1 MNYLVIYPGRFHP
14 FHRGHRASYEYLA
27 KKYGEDHVYIATT
40 GVQAPVTSPFT
51 FADKVQMISTLG
63 IPAGHVVKVSN
74 PYQSREI
81 TDSIPSEEKANTV
94 LIFALSAKDAER
106 FNFAPK
112 RDGTPSYLQPMPK
125 NLKQLKPMT
134 KHAYVE
140 ITPTVNFKVRGQD
153 ANSASQIRE
162 FYIKGNNNDRD
173 QIIADLYGEAYP
185 ELRDIF
191 DDRLGVS
198 EQVQKIVREARSIKS
213 TRSVALLEQ
222 ILITERRALNEFA
235 QGVAEAATDDP
246 KFQKML
252 GNIQKN
258 TPDPFRGY
266 VAVRYASEKPSKKIK
281 GATVNGKALPTTTDD
296 PGRLIKDLKF
306 TSDRIEHQLMA
317 IGKKHGWDL
326 IDPGQGQGYSELFF
340 DTNREYTTNT
350 QQQLATNIV
359 KTVNEINKFFASMN
373 SSLQAT
379 GLPGYQVN
387 VWQGMGANG
396 NTNQFDDINQIT
408 NIAKGKS
415 ATADP
420 GPAIGRMILKYL
432 PGYEAENDELGY
444 DSRDFVNAKK
454 VASIYIAKGERAGL
468 QVQNKLEQHV
478 SEMIDELLSDHGGS
492 GLRTIWE
499 LDEQGVA
506 EGREQITEL
515 RDRMYQYIKSIVPT
529 WPDYVVKDWLYGNL
543 ATGETYNK
551 EKGWSFETVGKG
563 IPKIL
568 NDTGLSVNTTWQLVP
583 NVKFTM
589 DMWEPKTLKRLQARA
604 GGSATSTDPMVHIP
618 ARDAERHATQA
629 ALAQQQG
636 GVRKEP
642 VIIVKTPQ
650 GYELLEGWHRTIQH
664 FARYPNGY
672 TGPAYVAVAQG
683 QPGVAEGESPANT
696 LYFFDVGRGGR
707 SFTNVDLR
715 AMGLRQSQS
724 GKWYY
729 RPGGDSTPLLL
740 KTTLDHLAKQLN
752 VPPKPWQRPQTNEGI
767 RDVLN
772 FGIKKPAVKPTAS
785 MDDFTAKMIA
795 NKQKNLKI
803 VHPKDVYKS
812 PEEYTKAT
820 GNKIKESPDYLEE
833 K

>member
-27 KKYGEDHVYIATT
+27 KKYGADHVYIATT

-140 ITPTVNFKVRGQD
+140 ITPTVNFKVRGRD

-198 EQVQKIVREARSIKS
+198 EQVQKIVREAKLLNTTKSI
-213 TRSVALLEQ
+213 ALIER
-222 ILITERRALNEFA
+222 ILIKERHALNEF
-235 QGVAEAATDDP
+235 T
-246 KFQKML
+246 
-252 GNIQKN
+252 
-258 TPDPFRGY
+258 
-266 VAVRYASEKPSKKIK
+266 
-281 GATVNGKALPTTTDD
+281 
-296 PGRLIKDLKF
+296 
-306 TSDRIEHQLMA
+306 
-317 IGKKHGWDL
+317 
-326 IDPGQGQGYSELFF
+326 
-340 DTNREYTTNT
+340 
-350 QQQLATNIV
+350 
-359 KTVNEINKFFASMN
+359 
-373 SSLQAT
+373 
-379 GLPGYQVN
+379 
-387 VWQGMGANG
+387 QGM
-396 NTNQFDDINQIT
+396 T
-408 NIAKGKS
+408 
-415 ATADP
+415 
-420 GPAIGRMILKYL
+420 
-432 PGYEAENDELGY
+432 
-444 DSRDFVNAKK
+444 
-454 VASIYIAKGERAGL
+454 
-468 QVQNKLEQHV
+468 
-478 SEMIDELLSDHGGS
+478 
-492 GLRTIWE
+492 
-499 LDEQGVA
+499 

-551 EKGWSFETVGKG
+551 EKGWSFETIGKG

-772 FGIKKPAVKPTAS
+772 FGIKKPAVKPAAP

-812 PEEYTKAT
+812 PDEYTRAT
-820 GNKIKESPDYLEE
+820 GNKIKESADYLDEN
-833 K
+833 

>member
-191 DDRLGVS
+191 DERLGVT
-198 EQVQKIVREARSIKS
+198 EQVQKIVREARQLK
-213 TRSVALLEQ
+213 TARSVALLER
-222 ILITERRALNEFA
+222 ILTKERRALNEF
-235 QGVAEAATDDP
+235 T
-246 KFQKML
+246 
-252 GNIQKN
+252 
-258 TPDPFRGY
+258 
-266 VAVRYASEKPSKKIK
+266 
-281 GATVNGKALPTTTDD
+281 
-296 PGRLIKDLKF
+296 
-306 TSDRIEHQLMA
+306 
-317 IGKKHGWDL
+317 HGM
-326 IDPGQGQGYSELFF
+326 
-340 DTNREYTTNT
+340 T
-350 QQQLATNIV
+350 
-359 KTVNEINKFFASMN
+359 
-373 SSLQAT
+373 
-379 GLPGYQVN
+379 
-387 VWQGMGANG
+387 
-396 NTNQFDDINQIT
+396 
-408 NIAKGKS
+408 
-415 ATADP
+415 
-420 GPAIGRMILKYL
+420 
-432 PGYEAENDELGY
+432 
-444 DSRDFVNAKK
+444 
-454 VASIYIAKGERAGL
+454 
-468 QVQNKLEQHV
+468 
-478 SEMIDELLSDHGGS
+478 
-492 GLRTIWE
+492 
-499 LDEQGVA
+499 

-551 EKGWSFETVGKG
+551 EKGWSFETIGKG

-568 NDTGLSVNTTWQLVP
+568 NDTGLSVDTTWQLVP

-642 VIIVKTPQ
+642 VIIVKTPR

-683 QPGVAEGESPANT
+683 QQGVAEAATDDPKFQKMMGNIQKTTPDPFSGYVAVSYASEKPSKKIKGATVNGKPVPTTTDDPGQLINDLKFTSDRIEQQLMAIGKKHGWDLIDPGQGQGYSELYFDTNREYTTNTQRQLATNIVKTVNEINKFFASMNRSLQATGLPVYQVNVWQGLGANGNINQIDDINQITNIAQGKDAKADPGPAIGHIILKYIPGYEAENDELGYDLEDFANAKKVASIYIAKGEQAGLQAQHRLDDHVSNMIDELLSDHGGSGLRTVRDLDEGVAEGESPADT
-696 LYFFDVGRGGR
+696 LYFFDIGRGGR

-715 AMGLRQSQS
+715 AMGLQQSQS

-729 RPGGDSTPLLL
+729 RPGVDSTPLLL

-772 FGIKKPAVKPTAS
+772 FGIKKPTVKPAEPV
-785 MDDFTAKMIA
+785 DDFTAKMIA

-812 PEEYTKAT
+812 PDEYTRAT
-820 GNKIKESPDYLEE
+820 GNKIKESADYLEE

>member
-27 KKYGEDHVYIATT
+27 KKYGADHVYIATT

-51 FADKVQMISTLG
+51 FADKVRMISTLG

-81 TDSIPSEEKANTV
+81 TDSIPAEEKANTV

-112 RDGTPSYLQPMPK
+112 KDGTASYLQPMPE
-125 NLKQLKPMT
+125 NLKELKPMT
-134 KHAYVE
+134 AHAYVE
-140 ITPTVNFKVRGQD
+140 IVPTVNFKVRGKD

-198 EQVQKIVREARSIKS
+198 EQIQKIVREAKQIK
-213 TRSVALLEQ
+213 TARSVALLEL
-222 ILITERRALNEFA
+222 ILTKERRALNEF
-235 QGVAEAATDDP
+235 T
-246 KFQKML
+246 
-252 GNIQKN
+252 
-258 TPDPFRGY
+258 
-266 VAVRYASEKPSKKIK
+266 
-281 GATVNGKALPTTTDD
+281 
-296 PGRLIKDLKF
+296 
-306 TSDRIEHQLMA
+306 
-317 IGKKHGWDL
+317 
-326 IDPGQGQGYSELFF
+326 
-340 DTNREYTTNT
+340 
-350 QQQLATNIV
+350 
-359 KTVNEINKFFASMN
+359 
-373 SSLQAT
+373 
-379 GLPGYQVN
+379 
-387 VWQGMGANG
+387 QGM
-396 NTNQFDDINQIT
+396 T
-408 NIAKGKS
+408 
-415 ATADP
+415 
-420 GPAIGRMILKYL
+420 
-432 PGYEAENDELGY
+432 
-444 DSRDFVNAKK
+444 
-454 VASIYIAKGERAGL
+454 
-468 QVQNKLEQHV
+468 
-478 SEMIDELLSDHGGS
+478 
-492 GLRTIWE
+492 
-499 LDEQGVA
+499 

-551 EKGWSFETVGKG
+551 EKGWSFETIGKG

-672 TGPAYVAVAQG
+672 TGPAYIAVAQG
-683 QPGVAEGESPANT
+683 QQGVAEGESPANT

-715 AMGLRQSQS
+715 AMGLQQSQS

-772 FGIKKPAVKPTAS
+772 FGIKKPAVKPAAP

-803 VHPKDVYKS
+803 VHPKEVYKS
-812 PEEYTKAT
+812 PDEYTRAT
-820 GNKIKESPDYLEE
+820 GNKIKESADYLEE

>member
-140 ITPTVNFKVRGQD
+140 ITPTVNFKVRGRD

-191 DDRLGVS
+191 DERLGVT
-198 EQVQKIVREARSIKS
+198 EQVQKIVREARQLK
-213 TRSVALLEQ
+213 TARSVALLER
-222 ILITERRALNEFA
+222 ILTKERRALNEF
-235 QGVAEAATDDP
+235 T
-246 KFQKML
+246 
-252 GNIQKN
+252 
-258 TPDPFRGY
+258 
-266 VAVRYASEKPSKKIK
+266 
-281 GATVNGKALPTTTDD
+281 
-296 PGRLIKDLKF
+296 
-306 TSDRIEHQLMA
+306 
-317 IGKKHGWDL
+317 
-326 IDPGQGQGYSELFF
+326 
-340 DTNREYTTNT
+340 
-350 QQQLATNIV
+350 
-359 KTVNEINKFFASMN
+359 
-373 SSLQAT
+373 
-379 GLPGYQVN
+379 
-387 VWQGMGANG
+387 QGM
-396 NTNQFDDINQIT
+396 T
-408 NIAKGKS
+408 
-415 ATADP
+415 
-420 GPAIGRMILKYL
+420 
-432 PGYEAENDELGY
+432 
-444 DSRDFVNAKK
+444 
-454 VASIYIAKGERAGL
+454 
-468 QVQNKLEQHV
+468 
-478 SEMIDELLSDHGGS
+478 
-492 GLRTIWE
+492 
-499 LDEQGVA
+499 

-551 EKGWSFETVGKG
+551 EKGWSFETIGKG

-683 QPGVAEGESPANT
+683 QQGVAEGESPANT

-715 AMGLRQSQS
+715 AMGLQQSQS

-729 RPGGDSTPLLL
+729 RPGANSTPELL
-740 KTTLDHLAKQLN
+740 KSTLEQLTNKLN

-772 FGIKKPAVKPTAS
+772 FGIKKPTVKPAAP

-812 PEEYTKAT
+812 PDEYTRAT
-820 GNKIKESPDYLEE
+820 GNKIKESADYLDEN
-833 K
+833 

>member
-1 MNYLVIYPGRFHP
+1 MNYLVIYHGRFHP

-27 KKYGEDHVYIATT
+27 KKYGADHVYIATT

-51 FADKVQMISTLG
+51 FADKVRMISTLG
-63 IPAGHVVKVSN
+63 IPSGHVVKVSN

-81 TDSIPSEEKANTV
+81 TDSIPSEEKAKTV

-106 FNFAPK
+106 FSFAPK
-112 RDGTPSYLQPMPK
+112 KDGTASYLQPMPE

-134 KHAYVE
+134 AHAYVE
-140 ITPTVNFKVRGQD
+140 IVPTVNFKVRGKD

-191 DDRLGVS
+191 DERLGVS
-198 EQVQKIVREARSIKS
+198 EQVQKIVREARQLK
-213 TRSVALLEQ
+213 TARSVALLER
-222 ILITERRALNEFA
+222 ILTKERRALNEF
-235 QGVAEAATDDP
+235 T
-246 KFQKML
+246 
-252 GNIQKN
+252 
-258 TPDPFRGY
+258 
-266 VAVRYASEKPSKKIK
+266 
-281 GATVNGKALPTTTDD
+281 
-296 PGRLIKDLKF
+296 
-306 TSDRIEHQLMA
+306 
-317 IGKKHGWDL
+317 
-326 IDPGQGQGYSELFF
+326 
-340 DTNREYTTNT
+340 
-350 QQQLATNIV
+350 
-359 KTVNEINKFFASMN
+359 
-373 SSLQAT
+373 
-379 GLPGYQVN
+379 
-387 VWQGMGANG
+387 QGM
-396 NTNQFDDINQIT
+396 TE
-408 NIAKGKS
+408 GK
-415 ATADP
+415 
-420 GPAIGRMILKYL
+420 
-432 PGYEAENDELGY
+432 
-444 DSRDFVNAKK
+444 
-454 VASIYIAKGERAGL
+454 
-468 QVQNKLEQHV
+468 
-478 SEMIDELLSDHGGS
+478 
-492 GLRTIWE
+492 
-499 LDEQGVA
+499 
-506 EGREQITEL
+506 EQITEL

-543 ATGETYNK
+543 ARGETYNK
-551 EKGWSFETVGKG
+551 EKGWSFETIGKG

-672 TGPAYVAVAQG
+672 TGPAYVAVTQG
-683 QPGVAEGESPANT
+683 QQGVAEGESPANT

-707 SFTNVDLR
+707 SVTNVDLR
-715 AMGLRQSQS
+715 AMGLQQSQS

-729 RPGGDSTPLLL
+729 RPGVDSTPLLL

-772 FGIKKPAVKPTAS
+772 FGIKKPAEKPAAPV
-785 MDDFTAKMIA
+785 DDFTAKMIA

-803 VHPKDVYKS
+803 LHPKEVYKS

-820 GNKIKESPDYLEE
+820 GNKIKESADYLDEN
-833 K
+833 

>member
-27 KKYGEDHVYIATT
+27 KKYGADHVYIATT

-81 TDSIPSEEKANTV
+81 TDSIPAEEKANTV

-140 ITPTVNFKVRGQD
+140 IVPTVNFKVRGQD

-326 IDPGQGQGYSELFF
+326 IDPGQGQGYSELYF

-350 QQQLATNIV
+350 QRQLATNIV

-373 SSLQAT
+373 RSLQAT
-379 GLPGYQVN
+379 GLPVYQVN
-387 VWQGMGANG
+387 VWQGLGANG
-396 NTNQFDDINQIT
+396 NINQIDDINQIT
-408 NIAKGKS
+408 NIAQGKD
-415 ATADP
+415 AKADP
-420 GPAIGRMILKYL
+420 GPAIGHIILKYI

-444 DSRDFVNAKK
+444 DLEDFANAKK
-454 VASIYIAKGERAGL
+454 VASIYIAKGEQAGL
-468 QVQNKLEQHV
+468 QAQHRLDDHV
-478 SEMIDELLSDHGGS
+478 SNMIDELLSDHSGS
-492 GLRTIWE
+492 GLRTVRD
-499 LDEQGVA
+499 LDE
-506 EGREQITEL
+506 
-515 RDRMYQYIKSIVPT
+515 
-529 WPDYVVKDWLYGNL
+529 
-543 ATGETYNK
+543 
-551 EKGWSFETVGKG
+551 
-563 IPKIL
+563 
-568 NDTGLSVNTTWQLVP
+568 
-583 NVKFTM
+583 
-589 DMWEPKTLKRLQARA
+589 
-604 GGSATSTDPMVHIP
+604 
-618 ARDAERHATQA
+618 
-629 ALAQQQG
+629 
-636 GVRKEP
+636 
-642 VIIVKTPQ
+642 
-650 GYELLEGWHRTIQH
+650 
-664 FARYPNGY
+664 
-672 TGPAYVAVAQG
+672 
-683 QPGVAEGESPANT
+683 GVAEGESPADT

-715 AMGLRQSQS
+715 AMGLQQSQS

-772 FGIKKPAVKPTAS
+772 FGIKKPAVKPAAP

-803 VHPKDVYKS
+803 VHPKEVYKS
-812 PEEYTKAT
+812 PDEYTRAT
-820 GNKIKESPDYLEE
+820 GNKIKESADYLEE

>member
-81 TDSIPSEEKANTV
+81 TDSIPAEEKANTV

-112 RDGTPSYLQPMPK
+112 KDGTASYLQPMPE
-125 NLKQLKPMT
+125 NLKELKPMT
-134 KHAYVE
+134 AHAYVE
-140 ITPTVNFKVRGQD
+140 IVPTVNFKVRGKD

-191 DDRLGVS
+191 DERLGVT
-198 EQVQKIVREARSIKS
+198 EQVQKIVREARQLK
-213 TRSVALLEQ
+213 TARSVALLER
-222 ILITERRALNEFA
+222 ILTKERRALNEF
-235 QGVAEAATDDP
+235 T
-246 KFQKML
+246 
-252 GNIQKN
+252 
-258 TPDPFRGY
+258 
-266 VAVRYASEKPSKKIK
+266 
-281 GATVNGKALPTTTDD
+281 
-296 PGRLIKDLKF
+296 
-306 TSDRIEHQLMA
+306 
-317 IGKKHGWDL
+317 
-326 IDPGQGQGYSELFF
+326 
-340 DTNREYTTNT
+340 
-350 QQQLATNIV
+350 
-359 KTVNEINKFFASMN
+359 
-373 SSLQAT
+373 
-379 GLPGYQVN
+379 
-387 VWQGMGANG
+387 QGM
-396 NTNQFDDINQIT
+396 T
-408 NIAKGKS
+408 
-415 ATADP
+415 
-420 GPAIGRMILKYL
+420 
-432 PGYEAENDELGY
+432 
-444 DSRDFVNAKK
+444 
-454 VASIYIAKGERAGL
+454 
-468 QVQNKLEQHV
+468 
-478 SEMIDELLSDHGGS
+478 
-492 GLRTIWE
+492 
-499 LDEQGVA
+499 

-551 EKGWSFETVGKG
+551 EKGWSFETIGKG

-683 QPGVAEGESPANT
+683 QQGVAEGFSNAVTFFRGEPILSQERLNQLKSSIGKPYPILRKEGSAANIGTYMSPDGDKATSFVKQALAGQGKGGVVTQIQVNPNSFSKGDGGIDEAVIITNIAGLVSNQTPNKNDPLRIQDRKQAMLKYLGPGVKKYLNDPLLSDPKIVQSWYNPEFAQKNWNTINSGKQAVTKPGESNMQERMMRVLGPLAENIRRDPQVISYFISHNPGDWVEYNFRMNSDGSGTKVVDVKYYPPAKQGVAEGESPANT

-715 AMGLRQSQS
+715 AMGLQQSQS

-729 RPGGDSTPLLL
+729 RPGANSTPELL
-740 KTTLDHLAKQLN
+740 KSTLEQLTNKLN

-772 FGIKKPAVKPTAS
+772 FGIKKPAVKPAAP

-812 PEEYTKAT
+812 PDEYTRAT
-820 GNKIKESPDYLEE
+820 GNKIKESADYLEE

>member
-27 KKYGEDHVYIATT
+27 KKYGADHVYIATT

-112 RDGTPSYLQPMPK
+112 KDGTASYLQPMPE

-134 KHAYVE
+134 AHAYVE
-140 ITPTVNFKVRGQD
+140 IVPTVNFKVRGKD

-191 DDRLGVS
+191 DERLGVS
-198 EQVQKIVREARSIKS
+198 EQVQKIVREARQLK
-213 TRSVALLEQ
+213 TARSVALLER
-222 ILITERRALNEFA
+222 ILTKERRALNEF
-235 QGVAEAATDDP
+235 T
-246 KFQKML
+246 
-252 GNIQKN
+252 
-258 TPDPFRGY
+258 
-266 VAVRYASEKPSKKIK
+266 
-281 GATVNGKALPTTTDD
+281 
-296 PGRLIKDLKF
+296 
-306 TSDRIEHQLMA
+306 
-317 IGKKHGWDL
+317 
-326 IDPGQGQGYSELFF
+326 
-340 DTNREYTTNT
+340 
-350 QQQLATNIV
+350 
-359 KTVNEINKFFASMN
+359 
-373 SSLQAT
+373 
-379 GLPGYQVN
+379 
-387 VWQGMGANG
+387 QGM
-396 NTNQFDDINQIT
+396 TE
-408 NIAKGKS
+408 GK
-415 ATADP
+415 
-420 GPAIGRMILKYL
+420 
-432 PGYEAENDELGY
+432 
-444 DSRDFVNAKK
+444 
-454 VASIYIAKGERAGL
+454 
-468 QVQNKLEQHV
+468 
-478 SEMIDELLSDHGGS
+478 
-492 GLRTIWE
+492 
-499 LDEQGVA
+499 
-506 EGREQITEL
+506 EQITEL

-543 ATGETYNK
+543 ARGETYNK
-551 EKGWSFETVGKG
+551 EKGWSFETIGKG

-672 TGPAYVAVAQG
+672 TGPAYVAVTQG
-683 QPGVAEGESPANT
+683 QQGVAEGESPANT

-707 SFTNVDLR
+707 SVTNVDLR
-715 AMGLRQSQS
+715 AMGLQQSQS

-729 RPGGDSTPLLL
+729 RPGVDSTPLLL

-803 VHPKDVYKS
+803 LHPKEVYKS

-820 GNKIKESPDYLEE
+820 GNKIKESADYLEE

>member
-27 KKYGEDHVYIATT
+27 KKYGADHVYIATT

-81 TDSIPSEEKANTV
+81 TDSIPAEEKANTV

-140 ITPTVNFKVRGQD
+140 IVPTVNFKARGQD

-173 QIIADLYGEAYP
+173 QIIAELYGEAYP

-191 DDRLGVS
+191 DERLGVT
-198 EQVQKIVREARSIKS
+198 EQVQKIVREARQLK
-213 TRSVALLEQ
+213 TARSVALLER
-222 ILITERRALNEFA
+222 ILTKERRALNEF
-235 QGVAEAATDDP
+235 T
-246 KFQKML
+246 
-252 GNIQKN
+252 
-258 TPDPFRGY
+258 
-266 VAVRYASEKPSKKIK
+266 
-281 GATVNGKALPTTTDD
+281 
-296 PGRLIKDLKF
+296 
-306 TSDRIEHQLMA
+306 
-317 IGKKHGWDL
+317 
-326 IDPGQGQGYSELFF
+326 
-340 DTNREYTTNT
+340 
-350 QQQLATNIV
+350 
-359 KTVNEINKFFASMN
+359 
-373 SSLQAT
+373 
-379 GLPGYQVN
+379 
-387 VWQGMGANG
+387 QGM
-396 NTNQFDDINQIT
+396 T
-408 NIAKGKS
+408 
-415 ATADP
+415 
-420 GPAIGRMILKYL
+420 
-432 PGYEAENDELGY
+432 
-444 DSRDFVNAKK
+444 
-454 VASIYIAKGERAGL
+454 
-468 QVQNKLEQHV
+468 
-478 SEMIDELLSDHGGS
+478 
-492 GLRTIWE
+492 
-499 LDEQGVA
+499 

-543 ATGETYNK
+543 ARGETYNK
-551 EKGWSFETVGKG
+551 EKGWSFETIGKG

-729 RPGGDSTPLLL
+729 RPGGNSTPLLL
-740 KTTLDHLAKQLN
+740 KTTLGHLAKQLN

-772 FGIKKPAVKPTAS
+772 FGIKKPAVKPAAP

-803 VHPKDVYKS
+803 VHPKYIYKS
-812 PEEYTKAT
+812 PDEYTRAT
-820 GNKIKESPDYLEE
+820 GNKIKESADYLEE

>member
-140 ITPTVNFKVRGQD
+140 ITPTVNFKVRGRD

-198 EQVQKIVREARSIKS
+198 EQVQKIVREAKLLNTTKSI
-213 TRSVALLEQ
+213 ALIER
-222 ILITERRALNEFA
+222 ILIKERHALNEF
-235 QGVAEAATDDP
+235 T
-246 KFQKML
+246 
-252 GNIQKN
+252 
-258 TPDPFRGY
+258 
-266 VAVRYASEKPSKKIK
+266 
-281 GATVNGKALPTTTDD
+281 
-296 PGRLIKDLKF
+296 
-306 TSDRIEHQLMA
+306 
-317 IGKKHGWDL
+317 
-326 IDPGQGQGYSELFF
+326 
-340 DTNREYTTNT
+340 
-350 QQQLATNIV
+350 
-359 KTVNEINKFFASMN
+359 
-373 SSLQAT
+373 
-379 GLPGYQVN
+379 
-387 VWQGMGANG
+387 QGM
-396 NTNQFDDINQIT
+396 T
-408 NIAKGKS
+408 
-415 ATADP
+415 
-420 GPAIGRMILKYL
+420 
-432 PGYEAENDELGY
+432 
-444 DSRDFVNAKK
+444 
-454 VASIYIAKGERAGL
+454 
-468 QVQNKLEQHV
+468 
-478 SEMIDELLSDHGGS
+478 
-492 GLRTIWE
+492 
-499 LDEQGVA
+499 

-551 EKGWSFETVGKG
+551 EKGWSFETIGKG

-772 FGIKKPAVKPTAS
+772 FGIKKPTVKPAAP

-812 PEEYTKAT
+812 PDEYTRAT
-820 GNKIKESPDYLEE
+820 GNKIKESADYLDEN
-833 K
+833 

>member
-27 KKYGEDHVYIATT
+27 KKYGADHVYIATT

-140 ITPTVNFKVRGQD
+140 ITPTVNFKVRGRD

-198 EQVQKIVREARSIKS
+198 EQVQKIVREAKLLNTTKSI
-213 TRSVALLEQ
+213 ALIER
-222 ILITERRALNEFA
+222 ILIKERHALNEF
-235 QGVAEAATDDP
+235 T
-246 KFQKML
+246 
-252 GNIQKN
+252 
-258 TPDPFRGY
+258 
-266 VAVRYASEKPSKKIK
+266 
-281 GATVNGKALPTTTDD
+281 
-296 PGRLIKDLKF
+296 
-306 TSDRIEHQLMA
+306 
-317 IGKKHGWDL
+317 
-326 IDPGQGQGYSELFF
+326 
-340 DTNREYTTNT
+340 
-350 QQQLATNIV
+350 
-359 KTVNEINKFFASMN
+359 
-373 SSLQAT
+373 
-379 GLPGYQVN
+379 
-387 VWQGMGANG
+387 QGM
-396 NTNQFDDINQIT
+396 T
-408 NIAKGKS
+408 
-415 ATADP
+415 
-420 GPAIGRMILKYL
+420 
-432 PGYEAENDELGY
+432 
-444 DSRDFVNAKK
+444 
-454 VASIYIAKGERAGL
+454 
-468 QVQNKLEQHV
+468 
-478 SEMIDELLSDHGGS
+478 
-492 GLRTIWE
+492 
-499 LDEQGVA
+499 

-551 EKGWSFETVGKG
+551 EKGWSFETIGKG

-772 FGIKKPAVKPTAS
+772 FGIKKPTVKPAAP

-803 VHPKDVYKS
+803 VHPKDIYKS
-812 PEEYTKAT
+812 PDEYTRAT
-820 GNKIKESPDYLEE
+820 GNKIKESADYLDEN
-833 K
+833 

>member
-1 MNYLVIYPGRFHP
+1 
-14 FHRGHRASYEYLA
+14 
-27 KKYGEDHVYIATT
+27 
-40 GVQAPVTSPFT
+40 
-51 FADKVQMISTLG
+51 MITTLG
-63 IPAGHVVKVSN
+63 IPSGHVVKVAN

-81 TDSIPSEEKANTV
+81 TDSIPLEEKANTV

-106 FNFAPK
+106 FSFAPK
-112 RDGTPSYLQPMPK
+112 RDGTASYLQPMPK

-134 KHAYVE
+134 DHAYVE
-140 ITPTVNFKVRGQD
+140 IVPTVNFKVRGRD

-191 DDRLGVS
+191 DERLGVS
-198 EQVQKIVREARSIKS
+198 EQVQKIVREARQLK
-213 TRSVALLEQ
+213 TARSVALLER
-222 ILITERRALNEFA
+222 ILTKERRALNEF
-235 QGVAEAATDDP
+235 T
-246 KFQKML
+246 
-252 GNIQKN
+252 
-258 TPDPFRGY
+258 
-266 VAVRYASEKPSKKIK
+266 
-281 GATVNGKALPTTTDD
+281 
-296 PGRLIKDLKF
+296 
-306 TSDRIEHQLMA
+306 
-317 IGKKHGWDL
+317 
-326 IDPGQGQGYSELFF
+326 
-340 DTNREYTTNT
+340 
-350 QQQLATNIV
+350 
-359 KTVNEINKFFASMN
+359 
-373 SSLQAT
+373 
-379 GLPGYQVN
+379 
-387 VWQGMGANG
+387 QGM
-396 NTNQFDDINQIT
+396 TE
-408 NIAKGKS
+408 GK
-415 ATADP
+415 
-420 GPAIGRMILKYL
+420 
-432 PGYEAENDELGY
+432 
-444 DSRDFVNAKK
+444 
-454 VASIYIAKGERAGL
+454 
-468 QVQNKLEQHV
+468 
-478 SEMIDELLSDHGGS
+478 
-492 GLRTIWE
+492 
-499 LDEQGVA
+499 
-506 EGREQITEL
+506 EQITEL

-543 ATGETYNK
+543 ARGETYNK
-551 EKGWSFETVGKG
+551 EKGWSFETIGKG

-672 TGPAYVAVAQG
+672 TGPAYVAVTQG
-683 QPGVAEGESPANT
+683 QQGVAEGESPANT

-715 AMGLRQSQS
+715 AMGLQQSRS

-729 RPGGDSTPLLL
+729 RPGGDSTALLL
-740 KTTLDHLAKQLN
+740 KSTLDHLTKQLN
-752 VPPKPWQRPQTNEGI
+752 VAPKSWQPPATEGI

-772 FGIKKPAVKPTAS
+772 FGIKKPTVKTAAPV
-785 MDDFTAKMIA
+785 DDFTAKMIA
-795 NKQKNLKI
+795 NKQKNLQI

-812 PEEYTKAT
+812 PEEYTRAT
-820 GNKIKESPDYLEE
+820 GNKIKESADYLEE

>member
-27 KKYGEDHVYIATT
+27 KKYGADHVYIATT

-74 PYQSREI
+74 PHQSREI
-81 TDSIPSEEKANTV
+81 TDSIPSEEKAKTV

-112 RDGTPSYLQPMPK
+112 RDGTASYLQPMPDNVK
-125 NLKQLKPMT
+125 RLKPMT
-134 KHAYVE
+134 EHAYVE
-140 ITPTVNFKVRGQD
+140 IVPTVNFKVRGKD
-153 ANSASQIRE
+153 ANSASQIRD

-198 EQVQKIVREARSIKS
+198 EQVQKIVREAKLLNTTKSI
-213 TRSVALLEQ
+213 ALIER
-222 ILITERRALNEFA
+222 ILTKERRALNEF
-235 QGVAEAATDDP
+235 T
-246 KFQKML
+246 
-252 GNIQKN
+252 
-258 TPDPFRGY
+258 
-266 VAVRYASEKPSKKIK
+266 
-281 GATVNGKALPTTTDD
+281 
-296 PGRLIKDLKF
+296 
-306 TSDRIEHQLMA
+306 
-317 IGKKHGWDL
+317 
-326 IDPGQGQGYSELFF
+326 
-340 DTNREYTTNT
+340 
-350 QQQLATNIV
+350 
-359 KTVNEINKFFASMN
+359 
-373 SSLQAT
+373 
-379 GLPGYQVN
+379 
-387 VWQGMGANG
+387 QGM
-396 NTNQFDDINQIT
+396 T
-408 NIAKGKS
+408 
-415 ATADP
+415 
-420 GPAIGRMILKYL
+420 
-432 PGYEAENDELGY
+432 
-444 DSRDFVNAKK
+444 
-454 VASIYIAKGERAGL
+454 
-468 QVQNKLEQHV
+468 
-478 SEMIDELLSDHGGS
+478 
-492 GLRTIWE
+492 
-499 LDEQGVA
+499 

-543 ATGETYNK
+543 ARGETYNK
-551 EKGWSFETVGKG
+551 EKGWSFETIGKG

-683 QPGVAEGESPANT
+683 QQGVAEGSEKHECPHCNGSGRMVRDPDIGTDQECFVCDGTGYVNDEQGVAEGESPANT

-715 AMGLRQSQS
+715 AMGLQQSQS

-729 RPGGDSTPLLL
+729 RPSGNSTPLLL
-740 KTTLDHLAKQLN
+740 KTTLGHLAKQLN

-772 FGIKKPAVKPTAS
+772 FGIKKPTVKPAEPV
-785 MDDFTAKMIA
+785 DDFTAKMIA

-812 PEEYTKAT
+812 PDEYTRAT
-820 GNKIKESPDYLEE
+820 GNKIKESADYLEE

>member
-27 KKYGEDHVYIATT
+27 KKYGADHVYIATT

-63 IPAGHVVKVSN
+63 IPAGHVVNVSN

-81 TDSIPSEEKANTV
+81 TDSIPSEEKAKTV

-112 RDGTPSYLQPMPK
+112 RDGTPSYLQPMPDNVK
-125 NLKQLKPMT
+125 RLKPMT
-134 KHAYVE
+134 EHAYVE
-140 ITPTVNFKVRGQD
+140 ITPTVNFKVRGRD

-198 EQVQKIVREARSIKS
+198 EQVQKIVREARSIMS
-213 TRSVALLEQ
+213 ARSIALLES
-222 ILITERRALNEFA
+222 ILITERRALNEFT
-235 QGVAEAATDDP
+235 QGMAEAATDNP
-246 KFQKML
+246 KFQKMM
-252 GNIQKN
+252 GNIQKT
-258 TPDPFRGY
+258 TPDPFSGY
-266 VAVRYASEKPSKKIK
+266 VAVSYASEKPSKKIK
-281 GATVNGKALPTTTDD
+281 GATLNGKPVPTTTDD
-296 PGRLIKDLKF
+296 PGQLINDLKF
-306 TSDRIEHQLMA
+306 TSDRIEQQLMA

-326 IDPGQGQGYSELFF
+326 IDPGQGQGYSELYF

-350 QQQLATNIV
+350 QRQLATNIV

-379 GLPGYQVN
+379 GLPVYQVN
-387 VWQGMGANG
+387 VWQGLGANG
-396 NTNQFDDINQIT
+396 NINQIDDINQIT
-408 NIAKGKS
+408 NIAQGKD
-415 ATADP
+415 AKADP
-420 GPAIGRMILKYL
+420 GPAIGHIILKYI

-444 DSRDFVNAKK
+444 DLEDFANAKK
-454 VASIYIAKGERAGL
+454 VASSYIAKGEQAGL
-468 QVQNKLEQHV
+468 QAQHRLDDHV
-478 SEMIDELLSDHGGS
+478 SNMIDELLSDHSGS
-492 GLRTIWE
+492 GLRTVRD
-499 LDEQGVA
+499 LDE
-506 EGREQITEL
+506 
-515 RDRMYQYIKSIVPT
+515 
-529 WPDYVVKDWLYGNL
+529 
-543 ATGETYNK
+543 
-551 EKGWSFETVGKG
+551 
-563 IPKIL
+563 
-568 NDTGLSVNTTWQLVP
+568 
-583 NVKFTM
+583 
-589 DMWEPKTLKRLQARA
+589 
-604 GGSATSTDPMVHIP
+604 
-618 ARDAERHATQA
+618 
-629 ALAQQQG
+629 
-636 GVRKEP
+636 
-642 VIIVKTPQ
+642 
-650 GYELLEGWHRTIQH
+650 
-664 FARYPNGY
+664 
-672 TGPAYVAVAQG
+672 
-683 QPGVAEGESPANT
+683 GVAEGESPADT

-715 AMGLRQSQS
+715 AMGLQQSQS

-772 FGIKKPAVKPTAS
+772 FGIKKPAVKPAAP

-803 VHPKDVYKS
+803 VHPKDIYKS
-812 PEEYTKAT
+812 PDEYTRAT
-820 GNKIKESPDYLEE
+820 GNKIKESADYIEE

>member
-27 KKYGEDHVYIATT
+27 KKYGADHVYIATT

-51 FADKVQMISTLG
+51 FADKVRMISTLG

-81 TDSIPSEEKANTV
+81 TDSIPAEEKADTV

-112 RDGTPSYLQPMPK
+112 KDGTASYLQPMPE

-134 KHAYVE
+134 EHAYVE
-140 ITPTVNFKVRGQD
+140 IVPTVNFKVRGRD

-198 EQVQKIVREARSIKS
+198 EQVQKIVREAKLLNTTKSI
-213 TRSVALLEQ
+213 ALIER
-222 ILITERRALNEFA
+222 ILIKERHALNEF
-235 QGVAEAATDDP
+235 T
-246 KFQKML
+246 
-252 GNIQKN
+252 
-258 TPDPFRGY
+258 
-266 VAVRYASEKPSKKIK
+266 
-281 GATVNGKALPTTTDD
+281 
-296 PGRLIKDLKF
+296 
-306 TSDRIEHQLMA
+306 
-317 IGKKHGWDL
+317 
-326 IDPGQGQGYSELFF
+326 
-340 DTNREYTTNT
+340 
-350 QQQLATNIV
+350 
-359 KTVNEINKFFASMN
+359 
-373 SSLQAT
+373 
-379 GLPGYQVN
+379 
-387 VWQGMGANG
+387 QGM
-396 NTNQFDDINQIT
+396 T
-408 NIAKGKS
+408 
-415 ATADP
+415 
-420 GPAIGRMILKYL
+420 
-432 PGYEAENDELGY
+432 
-444 DSRDFVNAKK
+444 
-454 VASIYIAKGERAGL
+454 
-468 QVQNKLEQHV
+468 
-478 SEMIDELLSDHGGS
+478 
-492 GLRTIWE
+492 
-499 LDEQGVA
+499 

-551 EKGWSFETVGKG
+551 EKGWSFETIGKG

-683 QPGVAEGESPANT
+683 QQGVAEGESPANT

-715 AMGLRQSQS
+715 AMGLQQSQS

-752 VPPKPWQRPQTNEGI
+752 VPPKPW
-767 RDVLN
+767 
-772 FGIKKPAVKPTAS
+772 KPTV
-785 MDDFTAKMIA
+785 T
-795 NKQKNLKI
+795 
-803 VHPKDVYKS
+803 
-812 PEEYTKAT
+812 
-820 GNKIKESPDYLEE
+820 ESTDYLEE